1 MSWDSAPTEGQS
13 WGTEYPPIHFGN
25 RRLPSCSG
33 VRFLTGPTRLCI
45 VHWER
50 GSQSPAPPV
59 RYSGGGTRSFK
70 TWSVAVETKC
80 ASGKSLFRNFYLQLL
95 CPEYL
100 AS

>member
-1 MSWDSAPTEGQS
+1 M
-13 WGTEYPPIHFGN
+13 
-25 RRLPSCSG
+25 
-33 VRFLTGPTRLCI
+33 TGPTRLCI

-80 ASGKSLFRNFYLQLL
+80 ASGKSLFRNILPVTPLYGIPCERSCKMLKINGLR
-95 CPEYL
+95 
-100 AS
+100 